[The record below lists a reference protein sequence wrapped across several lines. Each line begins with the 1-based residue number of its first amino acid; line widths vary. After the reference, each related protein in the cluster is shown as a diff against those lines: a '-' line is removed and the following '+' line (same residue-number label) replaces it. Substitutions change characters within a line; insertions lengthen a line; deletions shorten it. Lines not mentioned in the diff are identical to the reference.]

1 MSVLVTGGTGYI
13 GSHISVTLL
22 KHGFDVVIL
31 DNLSNSSINTIS
43 RIEELSGRKLSFVR
57 GDIRNNKD
65 LSDVFNKHSIE
76 HVIHLAGLK
85 SVSES
90 LKIPMDYY
98 DVNLN
103 GTLVLLKEIQK
114 HEIKNIIF
122 SSSATVYGK
131 PESVPLTEKSPV
143 GGTTNPYGTSKL
155 LAEKLLEDFASV
167 NKHTNV
173 TLLRYFNPVGAHPTG
188 LIGEKPNG
196 VPNNLVPYLSM
207 VASGKLECLSVFG
220 SDYQT
225 LDGTGVRDYIHVM
238 DLAEGH
244 LAAIINTNNR
254 SNFKVYNLGTGRGYS
269 VLELIKTFERVNGV
283 KVNYALTNRRIGD
296 VDECWSDPLLA
307 FKELNWKATRD
318 LDTMLRDAWN
328 WENCNNVRSQQKI

>member
-13 GSHISVTLL
+13 GSHIAVTLL
-22 KHGFDVVIL
+22 EYGFDVVIF
-31 DNLSNSSINTIS
+31 DDLSNSSFNTIA
-43 RIEELSGRKLSFVR
+43 RIEELSGRKVSFIR
-57 GDIRNNKD
+57 GDIRSNKD
-65 LSDVFNKHSIE
+65 VSHVFKNHSVE

-90 LKIPMDYY
+90 LKKPIDYY

-114 HEIKNIIF
+114 HKIQNVIF
-122 SSSATVYGK
+122 SSSATVYGR
-131 PESVPLTEKSPV
+131 PQSVPLTEKSPV
-143 GGTTNPYGTSKL
+143 GGTTNPYGTSKF

-167 NKHTNV
+167 NKHINI

-188 LIGEKPNG
+188 LIGEKPSG
-196 VPNNLVPYLSM
+196 VPNNLVPYLSK

-225 LDGTGVRDYIHVM
+225 PDGTGIRDYIHVM

-244 LAAIINTNNR
+244 LSAIINANII
-254 SNFKVYNLGTGRGYS
+254 SNFNVYNLGTGRGYS
-269 VLELIKTFERVNGV
+269 VLELIKTFEKVNGV
-283 KVNYALTNRRIGD
+283 KVNYTLTSRRPGD
-296 VDECWSDPLLA
+296 VDECWSDSLLA
-307 FKELNWKATRD
+307 FKELKWKATRD

-328 WENCNNVRSQQKI
+328 WEKLQ